1 MEKTHHIIIAGAGP
15 AGAIAALGL
24 ARLNYQVTVISKPR
38 TFDSCEGISERVVQA
53 LRAQSAH
60 HTLNSIPAPSPRSVH
75 WNGAHSLANTER
87 LIARRVF
94 DESLQKDLL
103 QAGVSILEGQLVSW
117 RELTAN
123 IEVEVQTNGEP
134 VSLCGDFFVDARG
147 RSASA
152 KGKER
157 LKGPETLSLL
167 LKWQTSPGQQKSM
180 AASLADGW
188 AWLARL
194 DDGQCYTQMT
204 LSNTHRNLPPKKHLE
219 RFVLEQLQCVEGF
232 REFIGNAEITHSVI
246 ARSSTA
252 ILNCD
257 PVTERSLRI
266 GDAAMAVDPLS
277 GNGIFQSLS
286 TALSAPAVI
295 NTVLLKS
302 EHKHI
307 AQKFFRE
314 RVNHSFMRFARMGRD
329 FYRLEHQWPESEFWQ
344 QRNHW
349 PDTKATHEPIAPE
362 KITVEQK
369 AVIHHNF
376 VEATEVVITPDQPL
390 GIWHLDGVV
399 LAPIVKQLLTK
410 PLQAEESLQ
419 QRFSYEFHN
428 EAALLQWCQQQGLAE
443 NRL

>member
-15 AGAIAALGL
+15 AGAITALGL

-38 TFDSCEGISERVVQA
+38 AFDSCEGISERVVQA
-53 LRAQSAH
+53 LRAQSAL

-75 WNGAHSLANTER
+75 WNGAHSMANTER

-94 DESLQKDLL
+94 DKSLQKDLL
-103 QAGVSILEGQLVSW
+103 EAGVNVIEGQLISS
-117 RELTAN
+117 REAATS
-123 IEVEVQTNGEP
+123 IEVEVQTDDDSASLNG
-134 VSLCGDFFVDARG
+134 DYFVDARG
-147 RSASA
+147 RNAST

-167 LKWQTSPGQQKSM
+167 LRWKTDTGQQKSM
-180 AASLADGW
+180 AASLKDGW

-194 DDGQCYTQMT
+194 DDGQCYTQVT
-204 LSNTHRNLPPKKHLE
+204 LSTTHQNLPPKKHLE
-219 RFVLEQLQCVEGF
+219 TFVLDQLQCVDELQSFLGD
-232 REFIGNAEITHSVI
+232 AAITHSVI

-257 PVTERSLRI
+257 PVTDRSLRI

-295 NTVLLKS
+295 NTVLLKP

-307 AQKFFRE
+307 AQQFFRE

-329 FYRLEHQWPESEFWQ
+329 FYRLEHQWPESDFWQ
-344 QRNHW
+344 QRNQW
-349 PDTKATHEPIAPE
+349 PDTQATHEPIAPE
-362 KITVEQK
+362 KIAVEKK

-376 VEATEVVITPDQPL
+376 VETTEVVITPDQPL
-390 GIWHLDGVV
+390 GIWHLDGVI
-399 LAPIVKQLLTK
+399 LAPIVKQLLSK
-410 PLQAEESLQ
+410 PLQAKESLQ
-419 QRFSYEFHN
+419 HRFSREFHN
-428 EAALLQWCQQQGLAE
+428 EAALLQWCLQQGLAE
-443 NRL
+443 SRS